1 MNLSSLLSNNLLGL
15 ALVCAVLVIGY
26 SNPWALLSGAMTLAV
41 LAGPSICRA
50 LDIDYADVLM
60 LGLAGLFL
68 VPALHMTGVGIFG
81 SAGLIAGF

>member
-1 MNLSSLLSNNLLGL
+1 MNLSSLLSN
-15 ALVCAVLVIGY
+15 
-26 SNPWALLSGAMTLAV
+26 SRT
-41 LAGPSICRA
+41 